1 MRKRR
6 YERQE
11 PGRNLVGTGLL
22 APGPQFQPNSV
33 WLEPEV
39 NVAAVALVDI
49 GTRRTSEPFTEVL
62 MLVTVATTTP
72 LASVLMP
79 FTYFEPVPAL
89 TSQPQLFAPGAEPPD
104 WYTSVIEVRQAL
116 MARITSDIF
125 ARMV

>member
-1 MRKRR
+1 MLKPC
-6 YERQE
+6 YARQE

-33 WLEPEV
+33 WLELAV
-39 NVAAVALVDI
+39 NTAAAAAVDI
-49 GTRRTSEPFTEVL
+49 GTRRTIEPLTEVL
-62 MLVTVATTTP
+62 MLVTMAVTTP
-72 LASVLMP
+72 FWSVLMAC
-79 FTYFEPVPAL
+79 TYLEPVPAL
-89 TSQPQLFAPGAEPPD
+89 TSQPQLLAPGAEPPD

>member
-1 MRKRR
+1 MLTPG

-11 PGRNLVGTGLL
+11 PGRNLVGTGVL

-33 WLEPEV
+33 WLLPGE
-39 NVAAVALVDI
+39 NVAVAVPVDI
-49 GTRRTSEPFTEVL
+49 GTRRTSEPLTEVL
-62 MLVTVATTTP
+62 MLVTVAVTTP
-72 LASVLMP
+72 LPSVLMAC
-79 FTYFEPVPAL
+79 TYLEPVPAL
-89 TSQPQLFAPGAEPPD
+89 TSQPQLLGPGAEPPD